1 MNDIELLNK
10 ILEDEDF
17 EKNAAQIIS
26 EQIDKELEKKSPDYN
41 RIAELSRQ
49 YSEVVDVDDDV
60 INSSREHCQKIV
72 SFAQNH
78 RPKYFFSNFFLAIAA
93 SMAIVIFSANC
104 YTVAAL
110 NMNIFK
116 ALVHY
121 ANKGFSVDF
130 TSQQEK
136 SDDPY
141 GIKAECAKHN
151 IFTEVPTY
159 LPDEIDYLSSEYEES
174 GIENSIIFYY
184 GKDNAKLTICYDV
197 FFDPDDASPVN
208 YPSDEFNVEQI
219 TINNKPAVI
228 SKEDVQFTLVYKNN
242 DTLMTIFTQNI
253 PYTECDKIIESI
265 K

>member
-130 TSQQEK
+130 TSLQEK

-174 GIENSIIFYY
+174 GIENSILFYY
-184 GKDNAKLTICYDV
+184 GNFHLKLSVCKHPPQSLNVIPLKFSFN
-197 FFDPDDASPVN
+197 FFV
-208 YPSDEFNVEQI
+208 
-219 TINNKPAVI
+219 
-228 SKEDVQFTLVYKNN
+228 
-242 DTLMTIFTQNI
+242 
-253 PYTECDKIIESI
+253 
-265 K
+265 